1 MKPVQA
7 TLIGVAVASALV
19 LTAKAEAPEDIAARI
34 LQAQDEQ
41 SLLATWDDW
50 HPDATHRIIL
60 KYGLGQKDDIFSYR
74 VAEVTDAEDNELAKA
89 LEGYSET
96 ARSEP
101 QMTARSEE
109 DTRYVTAVS
118 QVDYEW
124 QGYAGKMRQTDEFV
138 FETDLGGTVIRS
150 LTTTYDYR

>member
-1 MKPVQA
+1 MKSIQA
-7 TLIGVAVASALV
+7 TLIGVAIASALV
-19 LTAKAEAPEDIAARI
+19 LTAQAEAPEDMAARI

-41 SLLATWDDW
+41 SLLATWDNW
-50 HPDATHRIIL
+50 HPEATHRVVL
-60 KYGLGQKDDIFSYR
+60 KYGPGQQDDSFSYR
-74 VAEVTDAEDNELAKA
+74 ISDSADAEETDFTKA
-89 LEGYSET
+89 FEGYSET
-96 ARSEP
+96 ARSEL
-101 QMTARSEE
+101 QITARSEE

-138 FETDLGGTVIRS
+138 FETYLGGTVIRS

>member
-1 MKPVQA
+1 MKPAQA
-7 TLIGVAVASALV
+7 TVIGVAVASALV
-19 LTAKAEAPEDIAARI
+19 LTAQADAPEDIAARI

-41 SLLATWDDW
+41 SLLATWGNW
-50 HPDATHRIIL
+50 HPEATHRVVL
-60 KYGLGQKDDIFSYR
+60 KYGPGQEDDSFSYR
-74 VAEVTDAEDNELAKA
+74 IADSADAEDADLTKA

-101 QMTARSEE
+101 RMTARSEA
-109 DTRYVTAVS
+109 DIQYVTAVS

-124 QGYAGKMRQTDEFV
+124 QGYAGKMRQTDAFV
-138 FETDLGGTVIRS
+138 FETYLGGNVIRS

>member
-1 MKPVQA
+1 MKSIQA

-19 LTAKAEAPEDIAARI
+19 LTAQSEAPEDMAARI

-41 SLLATWDDW
+41 SLLATWDNW
-50 HPDATHRIIL
+50 HPEATHRVVL
-60 KYGLGQKDDIFSYR
+60 KYGPGQQDDCFSYR
-74 VAEVTDAEDNELAKA
+74 ISDSADAEETDFTKA
-89 LEGYSET
+89 LEGHSET
-96 ARSEP
+96 ARSEL
-101 QMTARSEE
+101 QITARSEE

-138 FETDLGGTVIRS
+138 FETYLGGTVIRS
-150 LTTTYDYR
+150 LTTTCDYR